1 MEEPSASS
9 AGLETQEFNIRRSS
23 WFVRNLTVQGSSDE
37 KYNYTFILYAFA
49 PGYFVGGNLVFVD
62 GCCTTH
68 RLAQSSCRCAPAH
81 L

>member
-37 KYNYTFILYAFA
+37 KYNYTFI
-49 PGYFVGGNLVFVD
+49 VGGNLVFVD